1 MSPRSRPPARR
12 RRYCHHTAVLGTR
25 RTRCGSHA
33 ACTSHT
39 ASASPVL
46 AVASNSIPTYLQ
58 KGLRERVNKKSLL
71 RRRCQFSYR
80 GSHPGRHHGSRNL
93 CRLTRPVPWQ
103 LRRASAD
110 GSCRTERPPRAP
122 AGHPRAERRPRGAVP
137 VAAACANVGSG
148 SSGDRSARRAIR
160 DRAQACARA
169 RSWPVRPVRRGRP
182 HRPRGGCLAAHSALV
197 RRGAWCTE
205 SLIHACPVRLPSG
218 RDSRIGTGIRVGQ
231 RTGRS
236 GGAH

>member
-71 RRRCQFSYR
+71 RRRCQFCYR

-93 CRLTRPVPWQ
+93 CRLSSRD
-103 LRRASAD
+103 LCR
-110 GSCRTERPPRAP
+110 GSCVERA
-122 AGHPRAERRPRGAVP
+122 
-137 VAAACANVGSG
+137 
-148 SSGDRSARRAIR
+148 
-160 DRAQACARA
+160 
-169 RSWPVRPVRRGRP
+169 
-182 HRPRGGCLAAHSALV
+182 
-197 RRGAWCTE
+197 
-205 SLIHACPVRLPSG
+205 
-218 RDSRIGTGIRVGQ
+218 
-231 RTGRS
+231 RTGRAALS
-236 GGAH
+236 DHHAHRPATLAPSAGRAVKCQWWRCVPMSARAPRASLGATSDSRSDDFLLVTSTPSAGSSSHQRGAGRWRR

>member
-71 RRRCQFSYR
+71 RRRCQFCYR

-137 VAAACANVGSG
+137 VVAACANVGSG
-148 SSGDRSARRAIR
+148 SSGVARRDERFEIGHKPAP
-160 DRAQACARA
+160 A
-169 RSWPVRPVRRGRP
+169 
-182 HRPRGGCLAAHSALV
+182 LAAGPFV
-197 RRGAWCTE
+197 
-205 SLIHACPVRLPSG
+205 PSG
-218 RDSRIGTGIRVGQ
+218 GVVRAGHAAAAWLHAVHWY
-231 RTGRS
+231 
-236 GGAH
+236 GGAPGAPSR

>member
-71 RRRCQFSYR
+71 RRRRQFSYR

-137 VAAACANVGSG
+137 VVAACANVGSVII
-148 SSGDRSARRAIR
+148 RRR
-160 DRAQACARA
+160 T
-169 RSWPVRPVRRGRP
+169 
-182 HRPRGGCLAAHSALV
+182 AAHDRLLSAV
-197 RRGAWCTE
+197 NSPFSAVNPPPNQPASPWDHQIPANRHRCA
-205 SLIHACPVRLPSG
+205 P
-218 RDSRIGTGIRVGQ
+218 
-231 RTGRS
+231 
-236 GGAH
+236 